1 LNGGA
6 LPRRRYAGAEATFR
20 TKVDHLGLALSAGA
34 DANLRSQ
41 IAMLPISDENPT
53 KRFPIVTVLLIA
65 ANVAVFFAWQICV
78 GLPHSVALAGL
89 TPTEL
94 KPVSLPGVGHL
105 FTSMFMH
112 GGIAHLLGNM
122 WFLWIFGDNVEDEI
136 GRIKF
141 VIFYLLTGVAG
152 AVSHVALNAQSVVPM
167 VGASGAISGVLGA
180 YLVLHP
186 AARVKMLL
194 WIRFVRIPA
203 WCYLSIWIGLQV
215 LALSQASRIT
225 GIRIAYWAH
234 IGGFVTG
241 MFLSMFVTTRQNP
254 KDF

>member
-1 LNGGA
+1 
-6 LPRRRYAGAEATFR
+6 
-20 TKVDHLGLALSAGA
+20 
-34 DANLRSQ
+34 
-41 IAMLPISDENPT
+41 MLPISDENPT
-53 KRFPIVTVLLIA
+53 KRFPVVTLLLIL
-65 ANVAVFFAWQICV
+65 ANVAVFFAWQV
-78 GLPHSVALAGL
+78 RTGLPKSVALAGL

-94 KPVSLPGVGHL
+94 HPVSLHGVEHL

-141 VIFYLLTGVAG
+141 VVLYLVSGIAG
-152 AVSHVALNAQSVVPM
+152 AVAHVALHTQSQMPL

-186 AARVKMLL
+186 KAQ
-194 WIRFVRIPA
+194 VRMFAGIWLFRLPA
-203 WCYLSIWIGLQV
+203 WVYLLLWIGLQV
-215 LALSQASRIT
+215 LALSQAKDIA
-225 GIRIAYWAH
+225 GLRIAYWAH

-241 MFLSMFVTTRQNP
+241 IFLAILVTPRTNP